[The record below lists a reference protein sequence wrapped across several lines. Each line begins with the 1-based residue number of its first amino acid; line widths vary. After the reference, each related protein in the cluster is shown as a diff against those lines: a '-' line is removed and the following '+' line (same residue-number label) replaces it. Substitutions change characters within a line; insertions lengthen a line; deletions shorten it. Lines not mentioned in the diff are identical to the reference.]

1 MIRSPICVVL
11 GHVDH
16 GKTKILDSIRGSAI
30 ASKEAGGI
38 TQSIGA
44 SIIPLT
50 TIKEICGE
58 LLKTLKMEFTIPGIL
73 FVDSPGHAAFTSL
86 RKRGGNIADIAIL
99 VIDIN
104 EGVMPQTLESIEIL
118 KQYKTPFI
126 IAANKIDL
134 IQGWQEKKGNL
145 IEQIN
150 SQTENIKTMLDKKM
164 YELVGKLAELNFNA
178 ERFDRVDDYTKQVAI
193 IPTSAKKSIGIAEL
207 LMVLTGLAQKYL
219 EQSLKLDT
227 KGDAKGTILEVK
239 EETGLGK
246 TIDVILYDGNLK
258 QNNIIVIGALD
269 KPITTKVKALL
280 EPLPLEEM
288 RDKKSKFKKVKQV
301 NAATGVKIAALG
313 LDNAVAGMPIRNCNK
328 QNLEKVKREIQL
340 EVEEV
345 LFETKKDGIIIKADS
360 LGSLEALIKLL
371 KEKDIKIRKASIG
384 NITKKDITDAESN
397 YEKDPLLSVILG
409 FNVKDDS
416 GICKDEVKIITND
429 IIYKIIED
437 YEKWISSYKKELEAK
452 ELKDLVK
459 PAKIEIMKGYV
470 FRQNNPAIIGVHIV
484 EGSIRT
490 DIPLMKKDGKEIA
503 TVKSIQLDQEN
514 IEKAEKNQQV
524 AISLPGVTVG
534 RQIKEGDILYSSI
547 PENDFRKLKELKKY
561 LKKEELSL
569 MKEIAEIMRKKNPV
583 WGV

>member
-16 GKTKILDSIRGSAI
+16 GKTKLLDSIRGSAI
-30 ASKEAGGI
+30 AAKEAGGI

-44 SIIPLT
+44 SIIPLD
-50 TIKEICGE
+50 TIKKICGG
-58 LLKTLKMEFTIPGIL
+58 LLKRLKTGFTIPGIL

-86 RKRGGNIADIAIL
+86 RKRGGNIADIAVV

-104 EGVMPQTLESIEIL
+104 EGIMPQTKESIEIL

-134 IQGWQEKKGNL
+134 IPGWQERPGSL
-145 IEQIN
+145 MEQIN
-150 SQTENIKTMLDKKM
+150 AQPDNIKTIIDKKL
-164 YELVGKLAELNFNA
+164 YELVGKLAEFEFNS

-193 IPTSAKKSIGIAEL
+193 IPTSAKKSIGTAEL

-219 EQSLKLDT
+219 EQCLKCDV

-258 QNNIIVIGALD
+258 QNDVIVIATLD
-269 KPITTKVKALL
+269 KPIVTKVKALL

-301 NAATGVKIAALG
+301 NAATGVKISAID
-313 LDNAVAGMPIRNCNK
+313 LDNAVSGMPIRSCSK
-328 QNLEKVKREIQL
+328 QNLEKVKRDIQL
-340 EVEEV
+340 EVEDV
-345 LFETKKDGIIIKADS
+345 LIETEKEGIIINADS
-360 LGSLEALIKLL
+360 LGSLEAVIKLL
-371 KEKDIKIRKASIG
+371 KEKNIKIRKASIG
-384 NITKKDITDAESN
+384 NITKKDVAEAESN
-397 YEKDPLLSVILG
+397 YEKDPLSSAILG
-409 FNVKDDS
+409 FNVRDES
-416 GICKDEVKIITND
+416 GICKDEVKLITSD
-429 IIYKIIED
+429 IIYKLIED
-437 YEKWISSYKKELEAK
+437 YEKWVTDYKKESEARELEGI
-452 ELKDLVK
+452 VK
-459 PAKIEIMKGYV
+459 PAKIEIMKGYI
-470 FRQNNPAIIGVHIV
+470 FRQNNPAVVGVHIM

-490 DIPLMKKDGKEIA
+490 DMPLMKKDGKEIA
-503 TVKSIQLDQEN
+503 TIKGIQLDQEN

-534 RQIKEGDILYSSI
+534 RQINEGDILYSAI
-547 PENDFRKLKELKKY
+547 PGDDFRKLKELKKY
-561 LKKEELSL
+561 LKKEELL
-569 MKEIAEIMRKKNPV
+569 IMKEIAEIMRKKNPV
-583 WGV
+583 WGI